1 MVLSVVSE
9 REEDLRVICGLTCL
23 VSEREEGHGV
33 TCGQ

>member
-1 MVLSVVSE
+1 MVLPVVSE
-9 REEDLRVICGLTCL
+9 REEDHGVICGLTCL